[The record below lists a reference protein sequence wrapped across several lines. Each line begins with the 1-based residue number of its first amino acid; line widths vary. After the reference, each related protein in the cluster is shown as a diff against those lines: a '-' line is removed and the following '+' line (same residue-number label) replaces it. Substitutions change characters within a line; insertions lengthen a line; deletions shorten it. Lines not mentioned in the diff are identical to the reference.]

1 MKKHLLLICLFISLE
16 SMLVAAE
23 TGFTLQFNKRG
34 QNSIGFFIPNNEN
47 TVTDT
52 DVPVRFAFADKDES
66 GNAVAEASIGI
77 YWKLFAEGNSA
88 ETYKITAHF
97 SSDPDSSGN
106 KSMLIG
112 DASINSS
119 SLNYSVSA
127 SSDSD
132 GGTDKILT
140 VNDDFAML
148 PDADR
153 SMEICSVETDSIG
166 KSGTSIL
173 TLEIN
178 APYYDD
184 QSSEEEGVRL
194 GTYSGY
200 IITNLVRE

>member
-132 GGTDKILT
+132 GGTNGNLT

-148 PDADR
+148 PDDGR
-153 SMEICSVETDSIG
+153 SMEICRVGTGSVG
-166 KSGTSIL
+166 KEGTSVL
-173 TLEIN
+173 TLNID
-178 APYYDD
+178 APYS
-184 QSSEEEGVRL
+184 QSDVDEGVRI

-200 IITNLVRE
+200 IIINLVRE